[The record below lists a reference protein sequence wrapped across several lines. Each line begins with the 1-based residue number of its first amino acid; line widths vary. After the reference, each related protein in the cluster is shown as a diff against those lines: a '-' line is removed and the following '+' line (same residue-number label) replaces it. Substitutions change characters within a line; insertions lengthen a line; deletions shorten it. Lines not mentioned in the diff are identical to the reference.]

1 MPPKVEKEMALAWVE
16 PIGSRLSA
24 EVAEAVEATEA
35 AEAAGATEAGARRIE
50 SNPQML
56 AERQVGAPVAMA
68 ESLGVLGV
76 PSLLVLLE

>member
-1 MPPKVEKEMALAWVE
+1 MPPKVEKEMTLAWVE

-24 EVAEAVEATEA
+24 EVVEATEA
-35 AEAAGATEAGARRIE
+35 AEATGATEAGARRNE

-56 AERQVGAPVAMA
+56 AVRQVGAPVAMA